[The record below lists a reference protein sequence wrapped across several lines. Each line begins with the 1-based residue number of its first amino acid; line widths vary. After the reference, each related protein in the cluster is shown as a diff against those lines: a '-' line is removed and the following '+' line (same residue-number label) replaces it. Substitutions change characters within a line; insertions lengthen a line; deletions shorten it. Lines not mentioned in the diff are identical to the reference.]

1 MPKERKKFSCAGP
14 ERFLRGGPTL
24 TSFFFLL
31 LFFFSG
37 GEVFFKLMRG
47 ERIQIPL
54 IAGNYRPTSE
64 TPFK

>member
-24 TSFFFLL
+24 TSFF
-31 LFFFSG
+31 LFFFFLG
-37 GEVFFKLMRG
+37 VRFFFKLMRG

-54 IAGNYRPTSE
+54 IAGNYRPASE